1 MQTVAVID
9 YGMGNLHS
17 VAKALEHV
25 GAGKVLITSDADV
38 IREADRVV
46 FPGVGAIRDCMA
58 EIRRLGFDSLVREVS
73 QDRPFLGICVGMQA
87 LLDSS
92 EENDGVDCIGLFPGA
107 VKFFGKDLHEDGEHL
122 KVPHMGWNEVQAEG
136 QSPAVARHSGHGAFL
151 LRAQLLHRCR
161 QCAAGGGW
169 RSLRCRFRRRAG
181 RWFAFRRAVPP
192 GEKPYPWPAI
202 AAELRR
208 VGRSLVNGSQEAK
221 PPILTLTPE
230 QENEA
235 NHKIKRFMEDRF
247 ELDLGSFEAA
257 EILELFTRE
266 IAPHYYNR
274 AIFDVQTHLKERFE
288 SIESDLWALEK
299 N

>member
-107 VKFFGKDLHEDGEHL
+107 GEVL
-122 KVPHMGWNEVQAEG
+122 RQG
-136 QSPAVARHSGHGAFL
+136 PAS
-151 LRAQLLHRCR
+151 
-161 QCAAGGGW
+161 
-169 RSLRCRFRRRAG
+169 
-181 RWFAFRRAVPP
+181 
-192 GEKPYPWPAI
+192 K
-202 AAELRR
+202 
-208 VGRSLVNGSQEAK
+208 
-221 PPILTLTPE
+221 T
-230 QENEA
+230 A
-235 NHKIKRFMEDRF
+235 N
-247 ELDLGSFEAA
+247 
-257 EILELFTRE
+257 T
-266 IAPHYYNR
+266 
-274 AIFDVQTHLKERFE
+274 
-288 SIESDLWALEK
+288 
-299 N
+299 